1 MHPSLADD
9 LPHLAKAYDLGQ
21 VHNVRYLA
29 EGLMNRNW
37 WMSTARGEFALKQ
50 IVDVTLPLARRN
62 LAVVDALAMAG
73 VPVAAAVPSTK
84 GDLVVEV
91 RDRGYALFPWV
102 LGEHIPGPDLS
113 GEQAHTLGAALGR
126 IHKELNEVGQAL
138 LPEKPDS
145 LRASVANPEMARTE
159 AERFGRLAAA
169 DESDFGRQVTS
180 FLEQR
185 RVLLDKY
192 AGQRPTSEV
201 PLGPFGWR
209 HGDFQHLNVKW
220 HDGRV
225 RAVLDWDRIRVG
237 SFGEEVARSATL
249 IFGREQ
255 GDLDLAGVTAFVR
268 GYRSVAALRDE
279 EIKDAI
285 QRLWWKRMCDYWHL
299 EFHYDRGDHSCDHLF
314 LSASLFLDWWTSR
327 FDEVQAAFL
336 A

>member
-1 MHPSLADD
+1 MHASLADD
-9 LPHLAKAYDLGQ
+9 LPLLVKDYGLGQ
-21 VHNVRYLA
+21 VSDARYLA

-37 WMSTARGEFALKQ
+37 RVSTARGEFALKQ

-62 LAVVDALAMAG
+62 LAVVAALAAAG
-73 VPVAAAVPSTK
+73 VPTAVAAPSTT

-91 RDRGYALFPWV
+91 GDRGYALFPWV
-102 LGEHIPGPDLS
+102 PGEHIAGPDLT
-113 GEQAHTLGAALGR
+113 GEQADALGAVLGR
-126 IHKELNEVGQAL
+126 IHQELNKVGQSL
-138 LPEKPDS
+138 LPEKPGS
-145 LRASVANPEMARTE
+145 LRASVAGADKARTE
-159 AERFGRLAAA
+159 AERFMGLAAA
-169 DESDFGRQVTS
+169 DDSDFGRQVIGS
-180 FLEQR
+180 LEQR

-220 HDGRV
+220 HDGQI

-237 SFGEEVARSATL
+237 SFAEEVARSATL

-255 GDLDLAGVTAFVR
+255 GDLDLAGVTEFVR
-268 GYRSVAALRDE
+268 GYRSVAALSDE
-279 EIKDAI
+279 ELKDAVL
-285 QRLWWKRMCDYWHL
+285 RLWWKRMCDYWHL